1 MLSSALTASRPEFRS
16 TIGLANLDDLV
27 SHYRG
32 LQDVGVSAAR
42 LQCENYFVPDDLVLQ
57 FAERYGARSEQAAAD

>member
-1 MLSSALTASRPEFRS
+1 
-16 TIGLANLDDLV
+16 
-27 SHYRG
+27 

-42 LQCENYFVPDDLVLQ
+42 LQCENYFVSDGLIRL